1 MISIHVLFSQVTN
14 VATSIVDLT
23 KAAHVPTNRVQNK
36 AIKTA
41 AKAAAAHSLKAVG
54 AGPLASAA
62 AAGPLPS
69 VAAAPVPAQPLA
81 SAAGSTGEHPDQAE
95 AMPSPAAVSG
105 ADRDYL
111 AAHDQI
117 QADYAG
123 FQQTGSAQD
132 HSDARWV
139 FMCDAAPRGLLSRS
153 YHPWAQTGSVKF
165 ATWWEIVQFDGFV
178 YMLRG
183 VLSLRFLVILRN
195 LCAVLRLA
203 CRGESALGQPARVPM
218 GLDARA
224 VRAVIAFEDATP
236 ISEHIHALHVI
247 IHLVRPPPPPPPPP
261 LLSAV

>member
-1 MISIHVLFSQVTN
+1 MLHFQVTN
-14 VATSIVDLT
+14 IATSIVALT
-23 KAAHVPTNRVQNK
+23 KAEHVPTNRVQNK
-36 AIKTA
+36 AIKQA
-41 AKAAAAHSLKAVG
+41 AQAAAARILKAGHVG
-54 AGPLASAA
+54 AGPASAA
-62 AAGPLPS
+62 AVAGPLPS
-69 VAAAPVPAQPLA
+69 VAAAAAPAQPLP
-81 SAAGSTGEHPDQAE
+81 SAAGSTGEHPDPVE
-95 AMPSPAAVSG
+95 GMPSPAAVSD

-111 AAHDQI
+111 AAHDQVR
-117 QADYAG
+117 ADYAG
-123 FQQTGSAQD
+123 FQQTDSVQD

-153 YHPWAQTGSVKF
+153 YHPWAQTGSVTF

-203 CRGESALGQPARVPM
+203 CRGESALGQPARVPT

-247 IHLVRPPPPPPPPP
+247 IHLVRPP
-261 LLSAV
+261 LVCSVMCAVV